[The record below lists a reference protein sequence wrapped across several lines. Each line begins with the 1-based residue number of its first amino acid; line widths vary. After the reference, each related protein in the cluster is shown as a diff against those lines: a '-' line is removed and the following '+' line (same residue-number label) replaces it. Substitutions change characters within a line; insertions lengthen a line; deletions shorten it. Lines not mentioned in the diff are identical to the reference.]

1 MNHKTAEHNSGAS
14 ETTRFFCTRISS
26 AASAAGELKQH
37 KKEPNMANKENATPD
52 IGKSADFGAMHNPQ
66 PSRARTHARAIRP
79 TGILKESLLDLP
91 GARARVREESAD
103 FTAWR
108 VKTFGGD
115 FDPVR
120 EAVEDAVA
128 EFSDRQAA
136 RDRSLWLKIANE
148 IGYET
153 FRDLY
158 LEQVSIM
165 RECKLR
171 NPSAA
176 FQNRLNRYTN
186 HNSHRTASLTS
197 GAAKCRPVCMRTTE
211 KPGNATGSLQENCAS
226 ESMYEAYDNAK
237 DMTMDEAYAYCRK
250 LECDRERKHRDTDIG
265 QIEASTLSLDQL
277 VESFE
282 DPSKIQIFSDCGK
295 GRRSIRASERAEEI
309 SVALSQLSAS
319 DRTFAQAVLEGKD
332 WREMGISR
340 QAFWK
345 RLKKV
350 EIFLA
355 P

>member
-1 MNHKTAEHNSGAS
+1 M
-14 ETTRFFCTRISS
+14 
-26 AASAAGELKQH
+26 
-37 KKEPNMANKENATPD
+37 
-52 IGKSADFGAMHNPQ
+52 
-66 PSRARTHARAIRP
+66 
-79 TGILKESLLDLP
+79 
-91 GARARVREESAD
+91 
-103 FTAWR
+103 
-108 VKTFGGD
+108 KTFGGD

-128 EFSDRQAA
+128 EFSDRQPA
-136 RDRSLWLKIANE
+136 RDRSLWLKIANK
-148 IGYET
+148 IGYEA

-158 LEQVSIM
+158 LEQCAIM

-186 HNSHRTASLTS
+186 HNSHRTVSLTS

-309 SVALSQLSAS
+309 SVALSQLPAS

-332 WREMGISR
+332 WREMGIPKR
-340 QAFWK
+340 TFNWK
-345 RLKKV
+345 LKKV
-350 EIFLA
+350 ENFLA
-355 P
+355 R